1 MPEKFKYEF
10 HIAETK
16 ILGANAVIIQGK
28 IRITHLIFTAFDM
41 VNTQIWLLSAYYK
54 RAFNVILISKLD
66 ADTQMFK
73 RTFGTVNVVAS
84 DLHPWTDGCQSLDGT
99 RNPSPRYL
107 WEIVA

>member
-41 VNTQIWLLSAYYK
+41 VNTQI
-54 RAFNVILISKLD
+54 
-66 ADTQMFK
+66 
-73 RTFGTVNVVAS
+73 
-84 DLHPWTDGCQSLDGT
+84 
-99 RNPSPRYL
+99 
-107 WEIVA
+107 